1 MKQWKDCSVVPAGC
15 CVSLLYLVL
24 YPDCHFLTLLVLF
37 FVLFRLLSL
46 ALSALG
52 ALAVPQAGTRLW

>member
-24 YPDCHFLTLLVLF
+24 YPDRCFFTLLF

>member
-1 MKQWKDCSVVPAGC
+1 MVPAGC

-24 YPDCHFLTLLVLF
+24 YPDCRFLALLF